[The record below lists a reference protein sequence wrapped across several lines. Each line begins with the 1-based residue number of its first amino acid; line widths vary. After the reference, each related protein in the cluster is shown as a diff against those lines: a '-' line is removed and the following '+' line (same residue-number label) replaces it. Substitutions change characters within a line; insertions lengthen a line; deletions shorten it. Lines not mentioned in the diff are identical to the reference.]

1 MVVDV
6 KNLTPTEIHNVLDS
20 ITLRLLNLSQ
30 DLIHAKLRLEE
41 LTKQVR
47 LVLLSFRGL
56 GFMYL
61 YCSRS
66 DNILMSLSGSYCK
79 SPIWL

>member
-6 KNLTPTEIHNVLDS
+6 KNLTPTEIHNELDS

-61 YCSRS
+61 H
-66 DNILMSLSGSYCK
+66 LFQV
-79 SPIWL
+79 

>member
-6 KNLTPTEIHNVLDS
+6 KNLTPTEIHNELDS

-41 LTKQVR
+41 LTKQV
-47 LVLLSFRGL
+47 
-56 GFMYL
+56 
-61 YCSRS
+61 
-66 DNILMSLSGSYCK
+66 
-79 SPIWL
+79 